1 MNKIASTTMPMV
13 DSFDLNDLV
22 YSANYMFFGL
32 TINLMT
38 NAQRIINGYDSVYS
52 EFHVDKKRPADI
64 SVCLHITEEQQR
76 TPEQKPIGLKSGQ
89 VVFIHTPNGEI
100 EGWDGRGH
108 AFPPLH
114 LRQFQDRFIRLHAGS
129 VATSGNNG
137 LVFVGA
143 PGNGKTTLTLALVR
157 QGFKLLS
164 DDITPI
170 NMQDLR
176 LECFPRAS
184 GIHPATIELFPEL
197 AQFTESRLFLEDWN
211 GERVC
216 YLSMPEVYGDCLAT
230 RTPAK
235 NIFFLERKL
244 EAEAELTDVTKG
256 EAVLRLLKNL
266 LGYSAKDLGLIASIL
281 TDVVRKADCYLLIY
295 SELDG
300 ALRLVDSV
308 IDDRQTSR
316 AGISQHGR

>member
-1 MNKIASTTMPMV
+1 MV
-13 DSFDLNDLV
+13 DVDNRSDSFNLNDLV
-22 YSANYMFFGL
+22 CSNNYSFFGL
-32 TINLMT
+32 NVNLMT
-38 NAQRIINGYDSVYS
+38 NAQRITDGYDSIYS
-52 EFHVDKKRPADI
+52 EFRMDKQRPADI
-64 SVCLHITEEQQR
+64 SVCFHITEEQQC
-76 TPEQKPIGLKSGQ
+76 TPEYKPIGLKADQ
-89 VVFIHTPNGEI
+89 VVFLHAPDGEI
-100 EGWDGRGH
+100 EVWDGRGL

-114 LRQFQDRFIRLHAGS
+114 LRQFRDRFIRLHAGS
-129 VATSGNNG
+129 VATPGNNG

-143 PGNGKTTLTLALVR
+143 AGNGKTTLTLALVR

-170 NMQDLR
+170 NVQDLC

-184 GIHPATIELFPEL
+184 GIHPATTELFPEL
-197 AQFTESRLFLEDWN
+197 ARFTESRSFLEDWD

-216 YLSMPEVYGDCLAT
+216 YVSMPEVYGDCLAT
-230 RTPAK
+230 RTPAR

-266 LGYSAKDLGLIASIL
+266 LGYNAKDLGLITGVL

-295 SELDG
+295 SELDE

-308 IDDRQTSR
+308 IDDQQTGR
-316 AGISQHGR
+316 AGISKCGR